1 MREIIEKIIIIY
13 RKLFSTMLAIYM
25 IKIVQK
31 NGKYYFGLDSRG
43 SINMS
48 FVQAMTPLEHRSDRN
63 SILLLM
69 VLIKLV

>member
-1 MREIIEKIIIIY
+1 
-13 RKLFSTMLAIYM
+13 MLAIYM

-31 NGKYYFGLDSRG
+31 NGKYYFGLDSRV